1 MKKWVI
7 LVVMA
12 GILAGC
18 SSGGTEET
26 TKSESTTESTAVT
39 EISSSTSDSEKKV
52 ELKDTE
58 FQIEGTTY
66 TIKILDKWEVQ
77 PEEENIPFSAREE
90 LGVQGIMVYG
100 MKKID
105 VDGFET
111 FKNGMK
117 DQIVSTEDFQIEEG
131 SAAEADYQTAHY
143 SGSEYS
149 FTGVTEGI
157 KIEIRYYF
165 LETETDYI
173 VVNLMGVPSFFE
185 KNADLITEMLNSFVT
200 A

>member
-1 MKKWVI
+1 MKKWVV
-7 LVVMA
+7 LVMMA

-26 TKSESTTESTAVT
+26 TKSESTAESTAVM
-39 EISSSTSDSEKKV
+39 EVSSSEKKI
-52 ELKDTE
+52 ELKE
-58 FQIEGTTY
+58 AAFQIEGTPY
-66 TIKILDKWEVQ
+66 KIKILDKWAIQ
-77 PEEENIPFSAREE
+77 PEEETIPFSAREE

-100 MKKID
+100 MKKTD

-117 DQIVSTEDFQIEEG
+117 EQIVSTEDFQIEEG

-149 FTGVTEGI
+149 FIGITEGI
-157 KIEIRYYF
+157 KIEVQYYL
-165 LETETDYI
+165 LETDTDYI
-173 VVNLMGVPSFFE
+173 VVNLIGVPSFFE
-185 KNADLITEMLNSFVT
+185 KNAELITEMMNSFV
-200 A
+200 AG

>member
-1 MKKWVI
+1 MKKWVV
-7 LVVMA
+7 LLVMA
-12 GILAGC
+12 GMLAGC

-26 TKSESTTESTAVT
+26 TKSESTTESTSVT
-39 EISSSTSDSEKKV
+39 ELSTSESEKKV

-100 MKKID
+100 VKKSD
-105 VDGFET
+105 VNGFEI
-111 FKNGMK
+111 FKHGMK
-117 DQIVSTEDFQIEEG
+117 EQIVSTEDFQIEEG
-131 SAAEADYQTAHY
+131 SAAEAEYQTAHY

-157 KIEIRYYF
+157 KIEIQYYF

>member
-39 EISSSTSDSEKKV
+39 EISSSEKRI
-52 ELKDTE
+52 ELKE
-58 FQIEGTTY
+58 AAFQIEGTPY
-66 TIKILDKWEVQ
+66 KIEILDKWEIQ
-77 PEEENIPFSAREE
+77 PEEETIPFSAREE

-100 MKKID
+100 VKKAD
-105 VDGFET
+105 VDGFEI

-117 DQIVSTEDFQIEEG
+117 EQIVSTEDFQIEEG
-131 SAAEADYQTAHY
+131 SAMEAEYQTSRYA
-143 SGSEYS
+143 GSMYS
-149 FTGVTEGI
+149 FIGATEGI

>member
-1 MKKWVI
+1 MKKWVV
-7 LVVMA
+7 LLVMA
-12 GILAGC
+12 GMLAGC

-39 EISSSTSDSEKKV
+39 EVSSSEKKI
-52 ELKDTE
+52 ELKE
-58 FQIEGTTY
+58 AAFQIEGTPY
-66 TIKILDKWEVQ
+66 KIKILDKWAIQ
-77 PEEENIPFSAREE
+77 PEEETIPFSAREE

-100 MKKID
+100 MKKTD

-117 DQIVSTEDFQIEEG
+117 EQIVSTEDFQIEEG
-131 SAAEADYQTAHY
+131 SATEADYQTVHY

-149 FTGVTEGI
+149 FVGITEGI
-157 KIEIRYYF
+157 KIEVQYYL
-165 LETETDYI
+165 LETDTEYI
-173 VVNLMGVPSFFE
+173 VVNLIGVPSFFE